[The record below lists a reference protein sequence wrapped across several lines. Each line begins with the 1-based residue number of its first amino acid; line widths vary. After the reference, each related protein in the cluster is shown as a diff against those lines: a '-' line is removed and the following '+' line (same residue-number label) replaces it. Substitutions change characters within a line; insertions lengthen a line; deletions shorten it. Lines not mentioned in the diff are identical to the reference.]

1 MDMMAIAKIII
12 ALIAINYIVN
22 LVMNFLGVK
31 VEFYGSYLLWL
42 FALLIFWA
50 ILPQPTN
57 YFT

>member
-1 MDMMAIAKIII
+1 MDMMTIAKIII

-31 VEFYGSYLLWL
+31 VEFYGSYLLWI
-42 FALLIFWA
+42 FALLIFWV
-50 ILPQPTN
+50 ILPQPVN

>member
-1 MDMMAIAKIII
+1 MAIAKIII